1 MSDFHPETWSPSWNI
16 SSVLVGLVSFMT
28 TDELTTGCEKKS
40 DEERRKLASQSFE
53 YNMNTPMFVNLF
65 KEYFSKF
72 EESKESLSKA
82 TLNKAEKK
90 AQVVENEQGGA
101 PQRPVENGNQNNN
114 PSIAS
119 YIFIVIVLLVIFKA
133 LS

>member
-1 MSDFHPETWSPSWNI
+1 
-16 SSVLVGLVSFMT
+16 MT

-40 DEERRKLASQSFE
+40 DEERRKLAAQSFE

-114 PSIAS
+114 NPSIAS
-119 YIFIVIVLLVIFKA
+119 YIFIVIVLLVIFKV